1 MGDEHFRQMEQDKY
15 MDVKED
21 DQFTEK
27 NRI

>member
-1 MGDEHFRQMEQDKY
+1 MREEHFRHMEQDKY

-21 DQFTEK
+21 DQLTEN